1 MRKSGP
7 TSTTE
12 KPTSA
17 QGQKFNCSLG
27 SNLKVIKKVLQN
39 DGLVI
44 YRKIRLATTPLRHC
58 YVIYVDG
65 MVNGDLLNENILRHL
80 LNYDVRVP
88 AQVPKM
94 SFSDVLMNRVLSTG
108 SVQKDGSIDS
118 AIQSLLYGNVLVLV
132 DGIPYAF
139 VIDAKGWEIR
149 SISDPETERVVRGP
163 REGFIENILTN
174 LTMIRRKM
182 INPDLKMVFR
192 EIGTRTRTKICI
204 VYVEGIARPEI
215 LEEVYRRLDKV
226 QLDGVL
232 EPEYIIEFIR
242 DAPLSLFETIGTT
255 ERPDTAV
262 GKLLEG
268 RIVIMVDGSPFAI
281 TLPYLFLEYFQA
293 NKDYYDNF
301 FYSSANRLLRYISF
315 FLTTSTPAIYVSLVN
330 FHQEMI
336 PTRLLVSIAAA
347 KEGVPF
353 PAAIEAFIMLMAFQL
368 LREAGVRLPSPVGQA
383 VSIVGA
389 LILGEAAV
397 TAKIISAPMVI
408 VVALTGISGFIVPE
422 MPGVSFFLSLFFL
435 FACSFIGFFGY
446 IFAVIAVTIHITSL
460 RSFGMSYLSNLTS
473 IHLQE
478 LKDTAVRAPWWWM
491 TYRPRLLSRDK
502 RRLADPG
509 RTEL

>member
-1 MRKSGP
+1 MTAAADKKSPQVGRN
-7 TSTTE
+7 
-12 KPTSA
+12 
-17 QGQKFNCSLG
+17 FNCALG
-27 SNLKVIKKVLQN
+27 SNIKVIQKILQN

-44 YRKIRLATTPLRHC
+44 YRKIRLDTNPFRAC

-65 MVNGDLLNENILRHL
+65 MVNSDLLNENILRHL
-80 LNYDVRVP
+80 LIFNFGDRRQ
-88 AQVPKM
+88 APKM

-108 SVQKDGSIDS
+108 NVQTEKVIDS

-132 DGIPYAF
+132 DGIPFAF

-149 SISDPETERVVRGP
+149 SISEPETERVVRGP
-163 REGFIENILTN
+163 REGFIENLITN

-182 INPDLKMVFR
+182 INPALKMVFR
-192 EIGTRTRTKICI
+192 DIGTRTRTKICI
-204 VYVEGIARPEI
+204 IYIEGIARPEI
-215 LEEVYRRLDKV
+215 IQEVYRRLDKV
-226 QLDGVL
+226 QLDGIL

-242 DAPLSLFETIGTT
+242 DAPLSPYETIGTT

-293 NKDYYDNF
+293 NKDYYDSF
-301 FYSSANRLLRYISF
+301 LYSSANRLLRYISF
-315 FLTTSTPAIYVSLVN
+315 FLTTSTPAIYVALVN

-336 PTRLLVSIAAA
+336 PTRLLISIASA

-408 VVALTGISGFIVPE
+408 VVALTGISGFLVPE

-435 FACSFIGFFGY
+435 FSSSFIGFFGY
-446 IFAVIAVTIHITSL
+446 IFAVIAVTIHMTSL
-460 RSFGMSYLSNLTS
+460 RSFGLPYLSNLTS
-473 IHLQE
+473 IHGKE
-478 LKDTAVRAPWWWM
+478 LKDTVVRAPWWWM

-509 RTEL
+509 RPEP